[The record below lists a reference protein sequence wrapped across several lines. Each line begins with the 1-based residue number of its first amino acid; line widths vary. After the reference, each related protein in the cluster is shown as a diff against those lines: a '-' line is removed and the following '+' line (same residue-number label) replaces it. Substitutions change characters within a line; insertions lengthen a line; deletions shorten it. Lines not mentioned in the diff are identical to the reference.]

1 MKAAIITRIV
11 IYSVLILVL
20 CGVLVAGIMGGGVSF
35 GMNFDYEDAKLY
47 AAGGGSIDSSKI
59 NEIEVEWIDGEI
71 RIIEN
76 RGADIITFS
85 EEGGSEPMQY
95 LVKGDKLIIKFC
107 KPLRFMKN
115 VDRKELTIGL
125 PIDKSLNKLAIE
137 NINGNIKSYVFADI
151 DNVSVESV
159 NGDVDMQGNFE
170 NIDCETVSGDIRFFT
185 GKTLH
190 SGDFESVSSDITLEL
205 FQTGGAND
213 IKGFSAEI
221 DSISGKMET
230 DFDVSVVGDVFVY
243 GDGGCEL
250 DFDTVSGDVKII
262 RQTNHRGN

>member
-1 MKAAIITRIV
+1 MKASIITRIV
-11 IYSVLILVL
+11 LYSVLILVL
-20 CGVLVAGIMGGGVSF
+20 CGVLVAGIMGSNF
-35 GMNFDYEDAKLY
+35 GFGTGFDYEDAKLY
-47 AAGGGSIDSSKI
+47 TAGGGSIDSSKI

-95 LVKGDKLIIKFC
+95 LVRGDKLIIKFC

-115 VDRKELTIGL
+115 VDSKNLTIEL
-125 PIDKSLNKLAIE
+125 PVDKSLRKLAIE
-137 NINGNIKSYVFADI
+137 NVNGDVKSYVFADI
-151 DNVSVESV
+151 DNVSIESV

-170 NIDCETVSGDIRFFT
+170 NIDCETVNGDIRFFT

-190 SGDFESVSSDITLEL
+190 SGDFESVSSDIILEL

-213 IKGFSAEI
+213 VKGFSAEF
-221 DSISGKMET
+221 DSISGKLDT
-230 DFDVSVVGDVFVY
+230 DFDVSVVGDAFVY
-243 GDGGCEL
+243 GDGGCDL
-250 DFDTVSGDVKII
+250 DFDTVSGNVKILK
-262 RQTNHRGN
+262 QANHRGN

>member
-20 CGVLVAGIMGGGVSF
+20 CGLLVAGVTGSSF
-35 GMNFDYEDAKLY
+35 GLGMNFDYEDAKLY
-47 AAGGGSIDSSKI
+47 TAGGSSIDSSQI
-59 NEIEVEWIDGEI
+59 NEIEIEWIDGEI

-95 LVKGDKLIIKFC
+95 LVRGDKLIIKFC

-115 VDRKELTIGL
+115 VDRKELTIGM
-125 PIDKSLNKLAIE
+125 PIDKSLRKLAIE

-151 DNVSVESV
+151 DNVSIESV
-159 NGDVDMQGNFE
+159 NGDVDMQGNFR

-190 SGDFESVSSDITLEL
+190 SGDFDSVSSDITLEL

-213 IKGFSAEI
+213 IKGFTAEL
-221 DSISGKMET
+221 DSISGDVDT
-230 DFDVSVVGDVFVY
+230 DFEISVRGDAFIY
-243 GDGGCEL
+243 GDGSCEL
-250 DFDTVSGDVKII
+250 DFDTVSGNVKILK
-262 RQTNHRGN
+262 QTNHRGN